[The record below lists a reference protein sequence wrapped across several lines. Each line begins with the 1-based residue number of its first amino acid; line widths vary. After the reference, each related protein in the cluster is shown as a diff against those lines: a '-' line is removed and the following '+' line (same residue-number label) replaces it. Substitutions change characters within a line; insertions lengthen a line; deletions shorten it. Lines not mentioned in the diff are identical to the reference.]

1 MEERVIRTMTA
12 SGMVPS
18 TIAGK
23 IICATASMKLPS
35 SPQMAVSI
43 SIKPVSGFESSRKT
57 ISLTRPETGV
67 RFHCTET
74 NMIIIMPHQKI
85 GME

>member
-1 MEERVIRTMTA
+1 
-12 SGMVPS
+12 
-18 TIAGK
+18 
-23 IICATASMKLPS
+23 MKLPS
-35 SPQMAVSI
+35 SPQIAVSI
-43 SIKPVSGFESSRKT
+43 SIKPVSGLESSRNT

-74 NMIIIMPHQKI
+74 SMISIMPHQKI